1 MARVSSWS
9 RPMRWTTIAVA
20 ATVMVAGGVTVAASI
35 AAARGATAAPPAITT
50 QPEPATPQFNKTATF
65 TVTVSGSP
73 KPTVQWQVSS
83 AGGPFTD
90 TGSPSTHLHVP
101 ATLATDGNTY
111 RAVATNPSGT
121 ATSQG
126 ATLTIAAS
134 TKDKRVK
141 ARVGGL
147 FDKGS
152 GVPYQLNA
160 AFPTTPTSELSGY
173 ASAFTGIVVNQTW
186 AQLEPAEGQE
196 DFTSLDASLAAVTA
210 YNQANPSHPLTVKLR
225 IFGGFTAPAWAK
237 SLDGPPITVAGDSKR
252 PAGGTLGR
260 YWLADYEQ
268 QWTDFQSALAQRYDR
283 DALVSQ
289 VAVTSCNTATAEP
302 FILDG
307 TIITALTTAGWT
319 ENDQVQC
326 VEGALAG
333 YAAWQRTPVDFTM
346 NEAPVAGVT
355 QAVVTQCAETVV
367 TGQLPLCI
375 LDNHGLNDTVTTG
388 QTTLYASIDAA
399 WLLYD
404 DAVPVDFQTI
414 SPNGLDL
421 CAAVAVAV
429 AHHAESVELWPPGT
443 GFLGFDQY
451 TPAQLTA
458 WSQALRTGTAPTCS

>member
-1 MARVSSWS
+1 MARVSRRSGS
-9 RPMRWTTIAVA
+9 ARWATLAVVAIA
-20 ATVMVAGGVTVAASI
+20 MVAGGLTATTTI
-35 AAARGATAAPPAITT
+35 AAAKGAATSPPAITT
-50 QPEPATPQFNKTATF
+50 QPEPATPPFGKTATF
-65 TVTVSGSP
+65 MVTVSGSP
-73 KPTVQWQVSS
+73 KPTVQWQV
-83 AGGPFTD
+83 APVGGAFSD

-121 ATSQG
+121 VTSQG

-134 TKDKRVK
+134 TKDKKVK

-152 GVPYQLNA
+152 STPYQLNA
-160 AFPTTPTSELSGY
+160 AFPTTPTAELSGY
-173 ASAFTGIVVNQTW
+173 AAAFTGIVVNQTW

-225 IFGGFTAPAWAK
+225 VFGGFTAPAWAK
-237 SLDGPPITVAGDSKR
+237 SLDGPPITVAGDTSR

-268 QWTDFQSALAQRYDR
+268 QWTDLQSALAQRYDR

-289 VAVTSCNTATAEP
+289 VAVTSCNTASAEP

-307 TIITALTTAGWT
+307 TIITALTAAGWT
-319 ENDQVQC
+319 EDDQAQC
-326 VEGALAG
+326 VESALAG
-333 YAAWQRTPVDFTM
+333 YSAWQRTPVDFTM
-346 NEAPVAGVT
+346 NEVPLAGVT
-355 QAVVTQCAETVV
+355 QAIVTQCAETAV

-375 LDNHGLNDTVTTG
+375 LDNHGLTDTVTTG
-388 QTTLYASIDAA
+388 QTTLYASFDAA
-399 WLLYD
+399 WQSYD
-404 DAVPVDFQTI
+404 GAVPVDFQTL
-414 SPNGLDL
+414 SPNGIDL
-421 CAAVAVAV
+421 CAAVAIAV

-443 GFLGFDQY
+443 GFSGFDQY

-458 WSQALRTGTAPTCS
+458 WSQALRTDTTPTCS